1 MRELWEGRTTSTTS
15 LFIPKNNK
23 NPQKFIPYSEHA
35 ENFNN
40 HFLIQKT
47 PKPMGQQLSQ
57 VLEIV
62 APLGNH
68 SFLPPSAG
76 SVPVLTRLQSQLFEK
91 VAKQGSN
98 RVPTDNAIA
107 VLESIWNL
115 QGVEGKFEVV
125 SEVRGTNVMTNL
137 GQSVLPKSNACR
149 SGGLSGFNRK
159 IRRGI

>member
-15 LFIPKNNK
+15 LHHYKKQQFIPR
-23 NPQKFIPYSEHA
+23 YLMEHDA

-91 VAKQGSN
+91 VVKQGSN